1 MSTSESLTA
10 RDAAQS
16 YLRRGWK
23 PIPVGYKS
31 KRPTQL
37 GWQRRGV
44 TEAYLDI
51 IFPEGKPLNVG
62 VILGDTSGGLTDI
75 DLDCPEAIALAAITL
90 PHTDAIFGRMSKPDS
105 HFLYYTSLATT
116 YGKAA
121 LKLADPITRQVLL
134 EVRIGGD
141 AGAQTIF
148 PGSVHESGEEIKWAK
163 EGDPAQ
169 AEDLELL
176 RRARL
181 LASLCLMA
189 RYWPPLKGGRH
200 DAALIVGGFLSRCGY
215 TPSDIKRF
223 VECVAKIAGCE
234 DYKGRATDAEDAAN
248 AYLQGKNA
256 FGYPAMEDLFGKAV
270 AGRVAE
276 WLNYENAGSGAN
288 GTLNPD
294 PTLDTQLDEMNE
306 KYFVA
311 PEGGK
316 TFVISFECE
325 HGRRVQFL

>member
-1 MSTSESLTA
+1 MGEPMRDSSKSSTA
-10 RDAAQS
+10 RDAARS
-16 YLRRGWK
+16 YIRRGWK
-23 PIPVGYKS
+23 PIPVGFRS

-44 TEAYLDI
+44 TEANLDI

-121 LKLADPITRQVLL
+121 LKLTDPITRQALL

-148 PGSVHESGEEIKWAK
+148 PGSVHESGEDIKWAT
-163 EGDPAQ
+163 EGDPAV
-169 AEDLELL
+169 ADDHVLL
-176 RRARL
+176 RSARL

-248 AYLQGKNA
+248 ACLRGKNT
-256 FGYPAMEDLFGKAV
+256 FGYPALEELFGKPV
-270 AGRVAE
+270 AGRIAE
-276 WLNYENAGSGAN
+276 WLNYENTGGSSNDTPA
-288 GTLNPD
+288 PD
-294 PTLDTQLDEMNE
+294 PILDALLHEMNE

-316 TFVISFECE
+316 TFAISF
-325 HGRRVQFL
+325 